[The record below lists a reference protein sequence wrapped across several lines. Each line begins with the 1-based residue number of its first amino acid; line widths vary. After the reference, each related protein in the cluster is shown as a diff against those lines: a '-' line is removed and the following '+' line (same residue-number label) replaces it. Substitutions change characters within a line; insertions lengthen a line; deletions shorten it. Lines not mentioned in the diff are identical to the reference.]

1 MPLPGHIENF
11 CSTTSTRAQAWSAYA
26 LPLLRKYLLEK
37 NFLVTEPIVVAD
49 VFDSDVRFF
58 GFQLMFLEMKMA
70 EDPSSAVADG
80 WVEGTQAVQDA
91 LVEQEAE
98 NIFMTQLWLL
108 FTIESIEDTIT
119 LSTVLQFMRQFSE
132 KIDETLLPFGGTQI
146 HGMSL
151 EPQSIFS
158 NHLRI
163 GVQFSDD

>member
-1 MPLPGHIENF
+1 
-11 CSTTSTRAQAWSAYA
+11 
-26 LPLLRKYLLEK
+26 
-37 NFLVTEPIVVAD
+37 
-49 VFDSDVRFF
+49 
-58 GFQLMFLEMKMA
+58 MA